1 MEVLAIAPGELLRA
15 NFWLVP
21 LVELPALDGEPPPRR
36 ALSSPHL
43 ACGLNRL
50 DFLQPFK
57 PFQARPYQGH
67 KLIKLPREPFKTL
80 QP

>member
-1 MEVLAIAPGELLRA
+1 MAPGELLKA

-36 ALSSPHL
+36 ALLSPHHT
-43 ACGLNRL
+43 CGLNRL

-57 PFQARPYQGH
+57 PFQANPYKGH
-67 KLIKLPREPFKTL
+67 RLI
-80 QP
+80 